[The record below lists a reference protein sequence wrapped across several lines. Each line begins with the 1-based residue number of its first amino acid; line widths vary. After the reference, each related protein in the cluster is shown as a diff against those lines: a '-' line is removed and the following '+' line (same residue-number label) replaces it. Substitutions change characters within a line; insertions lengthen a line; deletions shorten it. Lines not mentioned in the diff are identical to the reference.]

1 MYLNTKEETS
11 VAKQALYISKE
22 TSSKLSN
29 SYNNNIVEILK
40 FGNCYNL
47 RNSETLSNEI
57 ISDIICKIKTK
68 YIDFWKT
75 KVETSKRLD
84 FFKQFKQSFSPEP
97 FLDSLNNFNIK
108 RDYMKFRTSSH
119 CLMVETGRYSRPKI
133 KRENRICTLCNTKEV
148 EDERHLIFHCN
159 AYSEL
164 RKIFFDKIHS
174 IVQLNPNDE
183 NSFIKTIFSTENA
196 IATFFVANYISKCFE
211 KRKDII
217 HQSYV

>member
-1 MYLNTKEETS
+1 MYLNSKEETS
-11 VAKQALYISKE
+11 VVKQALYISKE

-29 SYNNNIVEILK
+29 SYNNIVEILK

-57 ISDIICKIKTK
+57 VSDIICKIKTK
-68 YIDFWKT
+68 HTDFWKT

-84 FFKQFKQSFSPEP
+84 FFKQFKQNISSEP

-108 RDYMKFRTSSH
+108 RDYIKFRTSSH

-133 KRENRICTLCNTKEV
+133 KRENRICKLCNTKEV
-148 EDERHLIFHCN
+148 EEERHLIFHCN

-164 RKIFFDKIHS
+164 RKPLFDKIHS
-174 IVQLNPNDE
+174 TVQLNPNDE
-183 NSFIKTIFSTENA
+183 NSFR
-196 IATFFVANYISKCFE
+196 
-211 KRKDII
+211 KR
-217 HQSYV
+217 YFL